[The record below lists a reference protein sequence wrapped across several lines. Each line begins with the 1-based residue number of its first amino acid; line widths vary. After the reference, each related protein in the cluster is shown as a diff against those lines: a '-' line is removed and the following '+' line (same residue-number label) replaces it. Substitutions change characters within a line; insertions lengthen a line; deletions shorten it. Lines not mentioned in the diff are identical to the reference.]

1 MNRDMHKT
9 MRKNSV
15 DGICFNKRIGDGRK
29 KVSMGVQLREKP
41 VVKMTKERPPRNR
54 ESEPGRAKKA
64 QKKEKIFAIPQKW
77 RGCVAS
83 LGILKCYPKC
93 TSNMRS

>member
-1 MNRDMHKT
+1 MVYASINA
-9 MRKNSV
+9 SV
-15 DGICFNKRIGDGRK
+15 VDAK

-64 QKKEKIFAIPQKW
+64 QKKKRKFLLSHRNGEAVWPPWVF
-77 RGCVAS
+77 
-83 LGILKCYPKC
+83 
-93 TSNMRS
+93 

>member
-1 MNRDMHKT
+1 MVYASINA
-9 MRKNSV
+9 SV
-15 DGICFNKRIGDGRK
+15 VDAK

-64 QKKEKIFAIPQKW
+64 QKKRENF
-77 RGCVAS
+77 
-83 LGILKCYPKC
+83 CYPTEMERLC
-93 TSNMRS
+93 GLLGYSEMLS